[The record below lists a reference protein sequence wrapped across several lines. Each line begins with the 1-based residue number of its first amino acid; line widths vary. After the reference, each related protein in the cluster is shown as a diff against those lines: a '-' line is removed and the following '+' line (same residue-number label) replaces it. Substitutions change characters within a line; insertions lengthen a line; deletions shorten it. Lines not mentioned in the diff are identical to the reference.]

1 MVFKKPLS
9 KGQAMK
15 NTKYKTTTRNWF
27 DRWSN
32 QYDQTLGKIG
42 FHRGLLDLV
51 VGNSGFK
58 NCDKVLDIGC
68 GTGLLSLKLLQKSDC
83 FITGIDNSKEML
95 AIFKDK
101 IRKLDLEERVNC
113 KLMDIDS
120 LNFKPNT
127 FDAAISSVVL
137 HHLKEKLTPLKKI
150 YKLLKPGGVFIIG
163 EIDMDSTGSLTNTG
177 RLKRMISILEQ
188 EWIPALK
195 DVGIEAFA
203 QMYSNGIK
211 HILNQGEY
219 CVSLKQWA
227 TICKKAG
234 FGRVSVKRVSRYKC
248 FGVVVAKKL
257 K

>member
-1 MVFKKPLS
+1 
-9 KGQAMK
+9 MK

-27 DRWSN
+27 NRWSN
-32 QYDQTLGKIG
+32 KYDQTLGKIG
-42 FHRGLLDLV
+42 FHRSLLDLV
-51 VGNSGFK
+51 VSNSDAK

-68 GTGLLSLKLLQKSDC
+68 GTGLLSLKLLQKSGC
-83 FITGIDNSKEML
+83 SVTGIDNSREML

-101 IRKLDLEERVNC
+101 IRRLGLEKRVNC

-120 LNFKPNT
+120 LNFKDNT
-127 FDAAISSVVL
+127 FDAAVSSVVL
-137 HHLKEKLTPLKKI
+137 HHLKNKLTPLKNI

-163 EIDMDSTGSLTNTG
+163 EIDMDSTGSLTDVS
-177 RLKRMISILEQ
+177 RLKHMLGVLEQ
-188 EWIPALK
+188 EWIPALE
-195 DVGIEAFA
+195 DVGVEAFA

-227 TICKKAG
+227 AICRKAG
-234 FGRVSVKRVSRYKC
+234 FGQVSVKRVLRYKC
-248 FGVVVAKKL
+248 FGIVVAKKL